1 MSEKGL
7 SPYGFLVKGQGLLGR
22 EGEPGSMPA
31 FFPSFFLAKGISR
44 VAVFPSLPSRET
56 FLTTCS
62 SPPPPSTPTTVVR
75 SHSSLFLP
83 PLPPARQSDHRGY
96 QQLFL
101 FSLFSFSFSLS
112 LTVYYRI
119 SSDIF
124 FSIETFV
131 AVGTFVAIVT
141 FVATGT

>member
-31 FFPSFFLAKGISR
+31 FSPAFFLAKGISR

-56 FLTTCS
+56 FPTTCS

-75 SHSSLFLP
+75 SHSSLLLP
-83 PLPPARQSDHRGY
+83 GEFAPSLARFASTSTSPELERDRLPLHAPQVHMRLEYPVELALLEVEALREREVRPVERVLH
-96 QQLFL
+96 
-101 FSLFSFSFSLS
+101 
-112 LTVYYRI
+112 
-119 SSDIF
+119 
-124 FSIETFV
+124 
-131 AVGTFVAIVT
+131 
-141 FVATGT
+141 